1 MQLYVTLEPSGQTT
15 PIELLPLM
23 LVLGEA
29 GQPPRK
35 RWTQEP
41 WVVGTKQGLPVLG
54 PLGFSAAT
62 VFCFQGGSG
71 CFCSQALNS
80 LWPVGR
86 QKTRRNVCVIFF
98 YSWPGGGALWPT
110 VGRKSCALLQ
120 LDWGRGSSESQK
132 DREKASF
139 GDLWSEPLLSEPWSP
154 QLRMCT
160 SEGSGCPP
168 TSGESEK
175 GCQIHWGCN

>member
-1 MQLYVTLEPSGQTT
+1 M
-15 PIELLPLM
+15 
-23 LVLGEA
+23 
-29 GQPPRK
+29 
-35 RWTQEP
+35 
-41 WVVGTKQGLPVLG
+41 
-54 PLGFSAAT
+54 
-62 VFCFQGGSG
+62 
-71 CFCSQALNS
+71 
-80 LWPVGR
+80 
-86 QKTRRNVCVIFF
+86 F
-98 YSWPGGGALWPT
+98 YSWPWGGGWPLWPT

-168 TSGESEK
+168 TLGESEK
-175 GCQIHWGCN
+175 GCQIHWGSTRQAGICNSITCEQRDQWHNRVLCLHFLLSLPSHLLSSLGSWWKAHIEIWDCSLSQQISKEGCRVLPRKKHKIHLGTSWQDGFVDKNTLGQV

>member
-1 MQLYVTLEPSGQTT
+1 MDTRSPGLWGPSRAC
-15 PIELLPLM
+15 LSWVLLAFLPL
-23 LVLGEA
+23 
-29 GQPPRK
+29 R
-35 RWTQEP
+35 
-41 WVVGTKQGLPVLG
+41 
-54 PLGFSAAT
+54 
-62 VFCFQGGSG
+62 VFCFQSGSG

-80 LWPVGR
+80 LWPVGT
-86 QKTRRNVCVIFF
+86 QKTGRNVRVIFCF
-98 YSWPGGGALWPT
+98 IAGLGGGWPLWPT

-120 LDWGRGSSESQK
+120 LDWGRGSSESQ
-132 DREKASF
+132 DREEASF

-168 TSGESEK
+168 TSGEFEK